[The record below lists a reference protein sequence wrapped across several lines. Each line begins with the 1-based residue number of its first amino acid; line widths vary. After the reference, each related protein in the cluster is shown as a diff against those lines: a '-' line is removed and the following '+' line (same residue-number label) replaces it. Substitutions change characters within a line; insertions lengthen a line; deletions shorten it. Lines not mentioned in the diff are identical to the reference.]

1 MWRIFCGLLITIEFM
16 VPIMLAAQTQQ
27 RSEVVGCLS
36 LAPDGTPQFRV
47 AESGRVYTI
56 NGDMKLLQRHLRHL
70 VAITPSA
77 QENDRSLTAENIR
90 DVADTCTAVTPS
102 VQAGAVPGKSGIV
115 QTATP
120 VTSTAVTNETTA
132 GFQTEA
138 GAIQETGNSARLPS
152 TPRSGAIRPLLPG
165 QAGQSHL
172 QAETNA
178 EAAGRAEMYPG
189 ITLGVD
195 IKSAPAS
202 STTSIL
208 ESNQHL
214 QPKSATTEHK

>member
-27 RSEVVGCLS
+27 MSELVGCLS
-36 LAPDGTPQFRV
+36 LAPDGTLQFRV
-47 AESGRVYTI
+47 AESGRVYPI
-56 NGDMKLLQRHLRHL
+56 NGDMKLLQRHVRHL
-70 VAITPSA
+70 VAITHSA
-77 QENDRSLTAENIR
+77 NENGRTLAVEKIR
-90 DVADTCTAVTPS
+90 DVAETCTAVTPS
-102 VQAGAVPGKSGIV
+102 VQAGVVPGKSGIV

-120 VTSTAVTNETTA
+120 VTSTALTGETTA

-138 GAIQETGNSARLPS
+138 GAVQETGNSARSPLI
-152 TPRSGAIRPLLPG
+152 PRSGAIAPLLPS
-165 QAGQSHL
+165 QAGQSNL

-214 QPKSATTEHK
+214 QPKSGRTEQ